1 MTKLVAIE
9 PILTLTTA
17 LFEAGREFEHS
28 RLPELYCGFPRQ
40 ARLGVTRY
48 PVACAPQA
56 WAAGALF
63 QLLAACLDLTGE
75 PLENRVTLVNPVLPP
90 WLEWIEIHGLEVGRS
105 SIDLRVVHGREAASV
120 ELIGRRGD
128 IELVVRR

>member
-1 MTKLVAIE
+1 
-9 PILTLTTA
+9 
-17 LFEAGREFEHS
+17 
-28 RLPELYCGFPRQ
+28 
-40 ARLGVTRY
+40 
-48 PVACAPQA
+48 VACAPHA